1 MNEEEMS
8 SGEEEENIS
17 EEQNVKFTIKLDAN
31 GYTFEQAQEKA
42 EQGGS
47 DVNVF
52 NVVSLNDDCE
62 VDVEPR
68 YAEPIKQLINN
79 YKPLWRYL
87 GCNEDEEEDDRDGE
101 SSEADEEQD
110 GRV

>member
-42 EQGGS
+42 EQDGS

-79 YKPLWRYL
+79 YKP
-87 GCNEDEEEDDRDGE
+87 
-101 SSEADEEQD
+101 
-110 GRV
+110 